1 MDSGKIS
8 LIRCL
13 LVDEW
18 EDDGQKMTSLTS
30 YFPPFVSDLVDDSDE
45 PVHSL
50 MVDSHCWTLAWR
62 PNGKTEDVDGGIDA
76 ARKSK
81 ENLTIAW

>member
-1 MDSGKIS
+1 MDHGIIS
-8 LIRCL
+8 FIRCQ

-18 EDDGQKMTSLTS
+18 EEDGTRDDVLSRHH
-30 YFPPFVSDLVDDSDE
+30 FVSLQIWSMDSDE
-45 PVHSL
+45 PVHSFK
-50 MVDSHCWTLAWR
+50 DSVCWSLAWR

>member
-1 MDSGKIS
+1 M
-8 LIRCL
+8 
-13 LVDEW
+13 
-18 EDDGQKMTSLTS
+18 
-30 YFPPFVSDLVDDSDE
+30 DSDE

-50 MVDSHCWTLAWR
+50 EVDSDCWSLAWR

>member
-1 MDSGKIS
+1 MGTRRSRNDVI
-8 LIRCL
+8 
-13 LVDEW
+13 D
-18 EDDGQKMTSLTS
+18 
-30 YFPPFVSDLVDDSDE
+30 PPFFLLSFQIWSMDSDE

-50 MVDSHCWTLAWR
+50 KVDSECWSLAWR
-62 PNGKTEDVDGGIDA
+62 PKGKTEDVDGGIDA